1 MLASEASSLLSSGRL
16 GFFPIPFEVSPKGEL
31 SRATT
36 EAMKYTTATATKSVH
51 SQTAGRVL
59 QSDTCILQQPP
70 YSSPPALNIS
80 AASLPIFQSPGYC
93 SFYQLQTPVI
103 GHSTESIQLWQL
115 CHQFQIPFFL
125 SLDLLGTYF

>member
-36 EAMKYTTATATKSVH
+36 EAMKYTTAIATKSVH

-103 GHSTESIQLWQL
+103 DTQWNLYSSGNYAITSR
-115 CHQFQIPFFL
+115 FL
-125 SLDLLGTYF
+125 SFFPWTF